1 MASISP
7 MTTNKK
13 PVKKAPAKKAV
24 AKKVAPKKTA
34 PKAEKKDDFIDGAA
48 IDRHFVDAQKF
59 VSELTETVNINIA
72 VAKKSSLWKRI
83 FGKKK
88 KK

>member
-1 MASISP
+1 

-13 PVKKAPAKKAV
+13 PTKKAPAKKAP
-24 AKKVAPKKTA
+24 AKKAAPKKTA
-34 PKAEKKDDFIDGAA
+34 PKAEKKDDLIDTSA
-48 IDRHFVDAQKF
+48 IDKHFVDAQKF
-59 VSELTETVNINIA
+59 VNELTESVNITVA
-72 VAKKSSLWKRI
+72 VAKKSPFWKRL

>member
-1 MASISP
+1 

-13 PVKKAPAKKAV
+13 PVKKTPTKKAS
-24 AKKVAPKKTA
+24 AQKAAPKKPA
-34 PKAEKKDDFIDGAA
+34 PKAAKKDDLIDTAA
-48 IDRHFVDAQKF
+48 IDKHFVDAQKF
-59 VSELTETVNINIA
+59 VTELTESVNTTVA
-72 VAKKSSLWKRI
+72 VAKKSSLWKRL

>member
-1 MASISP
+1 

-13 PVKKAPAKKAV
+13 PVKKTPAKKAS
-24 AKKVAPKKTA
+24 AKKAAPKKPA
-34 PKAEKKDDFIDGAA
+34 PKAAKKDDLIDTAA
-48 IDRHFVDAQKF
+48 IDKHFVDAQKF
-59 VSELTETVNINIA
+59 VTELTESVNTTVA
-72 VAKKSSLWKRI
+72 VAKKSSLWKRL